1 MSKGFWLRAS
11 VTVWAVSAASA
22 CLAEVLRVEANAGVS
37 TSLVALDDQ
46 ALKQVHGA
54 GIDDD
59 TLRQLSQLGQS
70 GHGGLKQ
77 SSDEQRRQAAANNAQ
92 NNAALL
98 AALELQT
105 NVAPRLAAAAV
116 NTVSTAAQ
124 LGGTLVALT
133 PLTALVPI
141 GLPLLG
147 LPTLPSTHNSGH

>member
-11 VTVWAVSAASA
+11 VAVWAVSAASA
-22 CLAEVLRVEANAGVS
+22 CLAEAQRVEANAGVS

-59 TLRQLSQLGQS
+59 VLRQLGQGS
-70 GHGGLKQ
+70 LKQ
-77 SSDEQRRQAAANNAQ
+77 SRDEQRRQAANAQ

-133 PLTALVPI
+133 PVTALVPI
-141 GLPLLG
+141 GLPLFG
-147 LPTLPSTHNSGH
+147 LPTLPSTHNGGH

>member
-11 VTVWAVSAASA
+11 VTVWAVSAASV
-22 CLAEVLRVEANAGVS
+22 CLAEVQRLEANAGAS

-59 TLRQLSQLGQS
+59 TLRQLSQLG
-70 GHGGLKQ
+70 HGGLKQ

-92 NNAALL
+92 SNAALL

-133 PLTALVPI
+133 PVTALVPI
-141 GLPLLG
+141 GLPLFG

>member
-1 MSKGFWLRAS
+1 MSKVFWLRAS

-22 CLAEVLRVEANAGVS
+22 CLAEVQRVEVNAGVS

-59 TLRQLSQLGQS
+59 TLSQLSQS

-133 PLTALVPI
+133 PVTALVPI
-141 GLPLLG
+141 GLPLFG
-147 LPTLPSTHNSGH
+147 LPTLPSTHNGGH